1 MMTFAKWSAITA
13 GLVAAFGIG
22 VWSAPH
28 FQDRAP
34 VVDWRSS
41 MEVSAPVA
49 RQEIPLAPAPEAT
62 RVKAVV
68 VRNITTFAPI
78 ETSVATSSPELHARM
93 KGVLLSG
100 ANMNIASDGFQ
111 SAEQFATV
119 AHAARNV
126 GVPFMLLKHRVLE
139 EGDTLVAAIR
149 KSRNDVD
156 AIVEADRA
164 RAEARS
170 DLSSLKYDNASAR

>member
-1 MMTFAKWSAITA
+1 MMTFAKWSAVTA
-13 GLVAAFGIG
+13 GFVAAFGLG

-28 FQDRAP
+28 FQDRTP
-34 VVDWRSS
+34 VDWRSS
-41 MEVSAPVA
+41 MEVNAPVA
-49 RQEIPLAPAPEAT
+49 QQEIPVAPAPETA
-62 RVKAVV
+62 RVQAVV
-68 VRNITTFAPI
+68 VRNITTFAPL
-78 ETSVATSSPELHARM
+78 ETTVSTSTPELHSRL
-93 KGVLLSG
+93 KGVLRSG
-100 ANMNIASDGFQ
+100 ANMDIASDGFH

-149 KSRNDVD
+149 KSRDDVD
-156 AIVEADRA
+156 AVVEADRA

-170 DLSSLKYDNASAR
+170 DLASLKYDMVSAQ

>member
-1 MMTFAKWSAITA
+1 MMTFVKWSAITA
-13 GLVAAFGIG
+13 GLVAAFGVG

-34 VVDWRSS
+34 VDWRSS
-41 MEVSAPVA
+41 MEVNAPVA
-49 RQEIPLAPAPEAT
+49 QQEIPLAPAPEAT

-68 VRNITTFAPI
+68 VRNITTFAPM
-78 ETSVATSSPELHARM
+78 ETAVATSSPELHARM
-93 KGVLLSG
+93 KGVLRSG
-100 ANMNIASDGFQ
+100 ANMDIAANGFQ
-111 SAEQFATV
+111 SAEQFAMV

-126 GVPFMLLKHRVLE
+126 DVPFMLLKHRVLD

-170 DLSSLKYDNASAR
+170 DLSSLKYEMASAQ